1 MKKYI
6 SILLAGIMILSLALP
21 VGAASTAVPDAPEI
35 ATRSQVGPQWLST
48 SYVSHGVTISS
59 TGKSVTTVQF
69 NTYRPTDYI
78 ELEVTLQKLEGYS
91 YEYHSSWSSTG
102 SGRCE
107 ISKTLYVPKGTY
119 RVKTVGTV
127 YDSNGSY
134 VETVTLY
141 STAKTYS

>member
-1 MKKYI
+1 MKKGI
-6 SILLAGIMILSLALP
+6 AILLAGIMSIVLALP
-21 VGAASTAVPDAPEI
+21 VSAFDTDSADTPEI
-35 ATRSQVGPQWLST
+35 ATHSQIGPQWLST

-59 TGKSVTTVQF
+59 SGKSVTTVQF

-91 YEYHSSWSSTG
+91 YEDYQDWSSTG
-102 SGRCE
+102 YGRCT

-127 YDSNGSY
+127 YDQYGNY
-134 VETVTLY
+134 LETVPLY
-141 STAKTYS
+141 STSKTYS